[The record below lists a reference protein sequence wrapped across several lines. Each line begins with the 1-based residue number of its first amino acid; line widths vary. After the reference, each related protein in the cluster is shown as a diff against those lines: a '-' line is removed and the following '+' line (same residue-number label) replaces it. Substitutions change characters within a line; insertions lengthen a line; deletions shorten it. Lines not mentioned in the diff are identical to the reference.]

1 MPEQVPV
8 ITLDGPG
15 GSGKG
20 TISQRLAQTL
30 GWHFLDS
37 GALYRLVALAA
48 RRQKVALND
57 EATLAKLAL
66 QLDVRFI
73 PAPQAE
79 LRILLGDE
87 DVTTVLRSEECGNEA
102 SQAAALP
109 GVRTALIERQRA
121 FRKAPGLIAD
131 GRDMGSVVF
140 PDAALKIFLTASL
153 EERAQR
159 RYKQLKEKGIDVNI
173 SGLTDEIAKR
183 DARDTARTV
192 APLRPAPG
200 AVVLDS
206 SQLSIDEVVRQV
218 LQLWQDRRQ

>member
-1 MPEQVPV
+1 MRALL
-8 ITLDGPG
+8 LDLQRDL
-15 GSGKG
+15 GKN
-20 TISQRLAQTL
+20 
-30 GWHFLDS
+30 
-37 GALYRLVALAA
+37 GAV
-48 RRQKVALND
+48 
-57 EATLAKLAL
+57 
-66 QLDVRFI
+66 
-73 PAPQAE
+73 
-79 LRILLGDE
+79 
-87 DVTTVLRSEECGNEA
+87 VLE
-102 SQAAALP
+102 
-109 GVRTALIERQRA
+109 
-121 FRKAPGLIAD
+121 
-131 GRDMGSVVF
+131 GRDIGTVVF
-140 PDAALKIFLTASL
+140 PGAEVKIFLTASL